1 MDWTIPAVVGVIA
14 LIVTIAGAYAT
25 WVIKVNTGERADS
38 SATKAHGRIDTLA
51 QMFSDHQQK
60 SAKDLSDFKQEVA
73 RDYASNRMIEQMES
87 RLVTAIERLG
97 DRLDRAFEVR
107 KP

>member
-1 MDWTIPAVVGVIA
+1 MDWTPSGFIA
-14 LIVTIAGAYAT
+14 LAALILTIVGLVAT
-25 WVIKVNTGERADS
+25 WAIKVNTGERADS
-38 SATKAHGRIDTLA
+38 AAATALKRLDEL
-51 QMFSDHQQK
+51 K
-60 SAKDLSDFKQEVA
+60 SELGAFKQEVA